1 MRGRRWPRVAG
12 ATLIEL
18 VVSSALVL
26 LLMGEVWYLAS
37 AGSRFYLKIKGKTE
51 IQKSALIALRWFS
64 KDLAEGA
71 PLSFRHYD
79 PDLGIDTS
87 YDGMV
92 FGSPKDVNDQVYY
105 NDSGQLLWTSV
116 IGYYID
122 PSNNILYRTKLPLPD
137 TDYPTRA
144 PLIDDSLYHINL
156 LARISERR
164 AIAHHVVNLTTEQST
179 QSVKVEVHCRDEDLG
194 FGLKVQTRLEMKNR

>member
-1 MRGRRWPRVAG
+1 MSSRRSRRISG
-12 ATLIEL
+12 STLIEL
-18 VVSSALVL
+18 VVSSALVV
-26 LLMGEVWYLAS
+26 LLMGEVWYLTS

-51 IQKSALIALRWFS
+51 MQKSALIALRWFS

-79 PDLGIDTS
+79 PELGMETS
-87 YDGMV
+87 YDGLV

-105 NDSGQLLWTSV
+105 NGSGQLLWTSI

-122 PSNNILYRTKLPLPD
+122 PTNNNLYRTKLPLPD
-137 TDYPTRA
+137 SDYPTRA
-144 PLIDDSLYHINL
+144 PLIDDSLYHIDRM
-156 LARISERR
+156 ATISERR
-164 AIAHHVVNLTTEQST
+164 AIAHHVVDLTSEQST
-179 QSVKVEVHCRDEDLG
+179 QSVKIVVHCRDEDLG